1 VPISASPG
9 IQFFGLL
16 LICSLLVRCSPT
28 LEHTREKPNIVF
40 IMADD
45 LGYADLSIYGRTD
58 YQTPNI
64 DALAHQG
71 VLFTQAYSASPVCSP
86 TRVGFMTG
94 RFPWRHPVGLLEPL
108 GLEHETF
115 GISSS
120 DRTVPRI
127 LRDAGYETALIGK
140 WHLGTAEDFHPFESG
155 FDEFYGFL
163 DSYHDYTG
171 HFGEGSVSR
180 FHDGRELVTEEGYL
194 TELFTERA
202 VEFISRERDRPFFL
216 SLQYNAPHWP
226 WQAPGDPPNPETS
239 EGGSPE
245 TYRLMVESLDQG
257 VGRVLAAIETQG
269 LAKETLVVFTSD
281 NGGERYSDMGPLKG
295 AKFTLWEGGIR
306 VPALA
311 AWPGVIPEG
320 TRTNQ
325 VASTMDWS
333 ATFLSLAERDPSME
347 NFDGIDLIPIA
358 VGREPEADRTLL
370 WRWDSEHLAA
380 LRAGKWKYLIAHDE
394 AFLFD
399 LSVDVG
405 EELNLKDRYPAELA
419 RMQEL
424 FVELNS
430 QMLPPRP
437 AFVTVY

>member
-306 VPALA
+306 VP
-311 AWPGVIPEG
+311 
-320 TRTNQ
+320 
-325 VASTMDWS
+325 
-333 ATFLSLAERDPSME
+333 
-347 NFDGIDLIPIA
+347 IDLIPIA
-358 VGREPEADRTLL
+358 AGREPEADRTLL